1 MTTDHPSTSSVGR
14 WRTCCIPCDLFIQ
27 SRWTGLAIGL
37 VCATVFVV
45 ICFFMSAVWL
55 DLLVNNCDVLQGN
68 NSARCSFSLVYIIGV
83 PLVLGVY
90 FLFLPV
96 LLYRIGRQNEEQKGN
111 QDLEDS
117 PESPHRNVE

>member
-1 MTTDHPSTSSVGR
+1 
-14 WRTCCIPCDLFIQ
+14 
-27 SRWTGLAIGL
+27 
-37 VCATVFVV
+37 
-45 ICFFMSAVWL
+45 MSALWL

-68 NSARCSFSLVYIIGV
+68 KSARCSFSLVYIIGV

-96 LLYRIGRQNEEQKGN
+96 LLHRIGRENEEQKGN

-117 PESPHRNVE
+117 PESPHRNVKY